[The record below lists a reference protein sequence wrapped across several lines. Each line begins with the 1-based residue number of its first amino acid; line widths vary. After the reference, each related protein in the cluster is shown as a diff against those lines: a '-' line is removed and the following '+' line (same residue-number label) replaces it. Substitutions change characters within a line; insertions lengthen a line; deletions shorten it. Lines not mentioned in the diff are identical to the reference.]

1 MIRASSEAIEV
12 AVVGFAALSGLT
24 TPIPL
29 HRATA
34 SMKPFL
40 GNSEPIFI
48 FRCPEI
54 HFGRLRKITN
64 CSFTLPD
71 AESFTCALP
80 IRASW
85 QAPPSTRWHPGVP
98 GIHGAGGI
106 SLRSRCALS
115 AELRDIRDRGTP
127 PDPAARTP

>member
-1 MIRASSEAIEV
+1 MIRASSEAIEG
-12 AVVGFAALSGLT
+12 AVLGLPALSGLT

-40 GNSEPIFI
+40 RNSEPIFI

-54 HFGRLRKITN
+54 NFGRLRKVN
-64 CSFTLPD
+64 DCSCTLLD
-71 AESFTCALP
+71 AESFTCALA
-80 IRASW
+80 IRPSW
-85 QAPPSTRWHPGVP
+85 QSPPSTRWHPGVR

-106 SLRSRCALS
+106 SLRTMYTIP
-115 AELRDIRDRGTP
+115 AELRVIRTLQ
-127 PDPAARTP
+127 